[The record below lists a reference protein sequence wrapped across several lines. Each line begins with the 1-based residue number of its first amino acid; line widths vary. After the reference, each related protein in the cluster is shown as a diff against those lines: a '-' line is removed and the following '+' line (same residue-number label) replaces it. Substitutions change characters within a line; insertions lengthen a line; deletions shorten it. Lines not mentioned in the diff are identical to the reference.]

1 MIPLV
6 AVLLFASGQMPIR
19 MDKVAAKLPEVVSLA
34 EPAEVQLNGFLGD
47 RVAKNER
54 VRLLNVD
61 EDDLLD
67 GYRKRPG
74 RHPWIGEHVGKFL
87 HAATLAYAQTGD
99 QRLGAKVKRVAKGL
113 IATQEP
119 DGYLGTYLPADR
131 WQLKP
136 GADWDVWSH
145 KYCLIG
151 LLTYYRYFGDE
162 SALTA
167 ARKVGDLLDRTFG
180 PGKRSL
186 NQAGTHVGM
195 AATSVLEP
203 VVQLYRATGEPR
215 YLRFAESIVKT
226 WEEPGGADILR
237 GLTAGKSVDR
247 IANGKAYEMLSNI
260 VGLCE
265 LARATGNRSYLRAA
279 ELAWKSVK
287 ANELYITGTCS
298 SFEHFHP
305 GPALPPGAGS
315 NVGETCVTVTWMQ
328 LNSQLLRLT
337 GDAKYGAELERS
349 AMNHLA
355 GAQRA
360 DGAAWCYYT
369 PLNGKKPFNMETN
382 CCLSSGPRGMAMVP
396 SLAYLRLG
404 PRHFAVNLLEAST
417 YRTKVGSQAITLTQ
431 SYRWDRPGEWS
442 LRVDS
447 AKPVRMALS
456 VRAPEWADGLK
467 AQNGWVRY
475 PERLWKP
482 GETVRLRFN
491 VRSVVVEGGASVPSS
506 RALRWGPFV
515 LAYDEAEGRA
525 APFLESLGLGPKVNL
540 VATGGSEVRP
550 PSFTAPVLE
559 TEGIK
564 KAHFVAYSEAG
575 QGGSPLAV
583 WLRDQPSA
591 FAVRESRSRNGNVQ
605 GSIADGSEST
615 FVVTFD
621 GGKRSEDW
629 YALEWRTPT
638 EFRQVTFVHGKAF
651 HDGGWF
657 DTSGG
662 KPRIEIRRSRG
673 GPWEE
678 IGRLNDYPNTTAASA
693 AGLKDGQRFEST
705 LDRQVKAYALR
716 VVGVPASG
724 DAPNQAFS
732 SCAEL
737 SVR

>member
-1 MIPLV
+1 MPVRPEKIV
-6 AVLLFASGQMPIR
+6 AKMP
-19 MDKVAAKLPEVVSLA
+19 DVVTLA
-34 EPAEVQLNGFLGD
+34 EPAEVQLNGFLGE

-54 VRLLNVD
+54 ARLLNVD

-87 HAATLAYAQTGD
+87 HAATLAYAETGD
-99 QRLGAKVKRVAKGL
+99 PKLRAKVIRVAKAL
-113 IATQEP
+113 IATQER

-186 NQAGTHVGM
+186 NQAGTHMGM

-203 VVQLYRATGEPR
+203 IVLLYRATGEPR
-215 YLRFAESIVKT
+215 YLRFAETIVKT

-237 GLTAGKSVDR
+237 GLLADRGVDK
-247 IANGKAYEMLSNI
+247 IANGKAYEMLSNL

-265 LARATGNRSYLRAA
+265 LVRTTGNPDYLRAA
-279 ELAWKSVK
+279 KAAWISVRQHQ
-287 ANELYITGTCS
+287 LYLTGTCS
-298 SFEHFHP
+298 SFEHFHSEA
-305 GPALPPGAGS
+305 ALPPNEGS

-328 LNSQLLRLT
+328 LNAQLLRLT
-337 GDAKYGAELERS
+337 GDAKYGSELERS

-355 GAQRA
+355 GAQRE

-369 PLNGKKPFNMETN
+369 PLNGHKPFNTETN
-382 CCLSSGPRGMAMVP
+382 CCLSSGPRGMAMLP
-396 SLAYLRLG
+396 TMAYLRLG
-404 PRHFAVNLLEAST
+404 PRHLGVNLFETST
-417 YRTKVGSQAITLTQ
+417 YRTKVDHQPVSLTQ

-442 LRVDS
+442 MRIDS
-447 AKPVRMALS
+447 AKPVRLALS
-456 VRAPEWADGLK
+456 VRAPEWAEGLN
-467 AQNGWVRY
+467 ADNGWVRFK
-475 PERLWKP
+475 ERSWRP
-482 GETVRLRFN
+482 GEVVRLSFN
-491 VRSVVVEGGASVPSS
+491 VRSGAVEGGAQVPWG

-515 LAYDEAEGRA
+515 LAYDEAANPRSL
-525 APFLESLGLGPKVNL
+525 FSESLA
-540 VATGGSEVRP
+540 VAPSPRLLAQGGSAVEPPKFRVAVLAPERRTTATFLPFAEV
-550 PSFTAPVLE
+550 
-559 TEGIK
+559 
-564 KAHFVAYSEAG
+564 G
-575 QGGSPLAV
+575 QGGGRVAV
-583 WLRDQPSA
+583 WLRDEPSSA
-591 FAVRESRSRNGNVQ
+591 AVRESRSRVGNVQ
-605 GSIADGSEST
+605 GSIVDGQPST

-621 GGKRSEDW
+621 GGSRPEDW
-629 YALEWRTPT
+629 YAAEWSSPK
-638 EFRQVTFVHGKAF
+638 EFRDVTFAHGKSF

-657 DTSGG
+657 DTSQG
-662 KPRIEIRRSRG
+662 KPRVEVRLTPN

-678 IGRLNDYPNTTAASA
+678 VGRLTSYPATTATSDGGIAP
-693 AGLKDGQRFEST
+693 GQRFELA
-705 LDRQVKAYALR
+705 LDAPVRAIAIR
-716 VVGVPASG
+716 IVGVPSSG
-724 DAPNQAFS
+724 DNPGQAFS